1 LIFIDSNI
9 PMYLVGDSHP
19 HKTDTQRMLERAV
32 AATERRVT
40 DAEVLQEILHR
51 YTAIDRSDAI
61 QPAFSAVLA
70 IVDEVLPIECAD
82 VERAKE
88 ILFETNGLSSRDAIH
103 LAIMHRYGISRIM
116 TFDRGFSG
124 QPGIEVV
131 GV

>member
-1 LIFIDSNI
+1 
-9 PMYLVGDSHP
+9 MYLVGDSHP

-32 AATERRVT
+32 AATERLVT

-70 IVDEVLPIECAD
+70 IVDEVIPIECAD

-88 ILFETNGLSSRDAIH
+88 ILFETDGLSSSDAIH

-124 QPGIEVV
+124 RPGIEVV